1 MSKPLAI
8 RAAYSDWK
16 LVRTRQV
23 IQLVFEV
30 PLAEADAAYEVIGGM
45 PDPSKERWF
54 AIAALQ
60 AEAPPANVIK
70 IPDKRDWHNVQP
82 AAQAGIR
89 CNEGIFISFLRET
102 FANDWRESANA
113 AECVRRIC
121 GVQSRAE
128 LSTDRRARV
137 MWHQLDQQ
145 FLAWKTMEQQS

>member
-1 MSKPLAI
+1 MTKPPAI
-8 RAAYSDWK
+8 RATYSDWK

-30 PLAEADAAYEVIGGM
+30 PLAEADSAYEVIGGM

-60 AEAPPANVIK
+60 AEAPAANVIK
-70 IPDKRDWHNVQP
+70 IPDKRDWASVQP

-89 CNEGIFISFLRET
+89 CNEPTFVAFLKLHYGAALEGV
-102 FANDWRESANA
+102 SAA
-113 AECVRRIC
+113 DCVRLIC

-145 FLAWKTMEQQS
+145 YLTWKTMEQQS